1 MFLPQSANHMQ
12 NELDHDPTL
21 PKMVHNDGDH
31 VKNSSEEDEGS
42 FRTEDGDDIMHG
54 KKASKWHRMKWTDE
68 MVKLLITVVSYI
80 GEDYNLECSS
90 MSKRKLSMLQKKG
103 KWKLVSKVMAER
115 GCFVFSAAVVVENP
129 ALLECMNH
137 LSDKTKNLVRK
148 ILSSKHLFY
157 EEMCSYHNGNR
168 LRLKADPALLQ
179 SLKMALGSADQHN
192 EDEIDEDN
200 QGGDNDDRGLS
211 FNKRMVHGVECK
223 NPSVPQDCNRT
234 NSFDMNQVLDEGLK
248 GDWVQQEENLRS
260 RSLKLEAKKLQMRV
274 ENERMKLENDQLQLV
289 LKHQELKLR
298 ISSLIIFFAMSIP
311 LITLHHLL
319 YPDGCC
325 RSCPVQSEHWI
336 MPAELLVLR
345 QLRNFDVVLGMDWL
359 TRYYATI
366 DCGARTIVF
375 HEPRQE
381 EFVYKGYQNT
391 LFAMTTSTS
400 LARQRMSSEYVAFLA
415 TVVEVLAMVPRLEDI
430 SVVREF
436 PDVFSLEL
444 PGLPPD
450 WKIEF
455 VIDMVPG
462 TVPISK
468 ALYRMAPAELRE

>member
-1 MFLPQSANHMQ
+1 MEGNIIRNMIPGVSNSMSNLQDQHLYLNGCLHRQQQQQNQSPYQNYAITPQMFDVLPQSANHMQ

-21 PKMVHNDGDH
+21 PMMVHNDGDH

-42 FRTEDGDDIMHG
+42 FRTEDGDDIIHG
-54 KKASKWHRMKWTDE
+54 KQASKWHRMKWTDE

-80 GEDYNLECSS
+80 GEDYNLESSS

-115 GCFVFSAAVVVENP
+115 GCFVSPQQCEDKFNDLNKRYKRLNDILGRGISCRVVENP

-168 LRLKADPALLQ
+168 FRLKADPALLQ

-260 RSLKLEAKKLQMRV
+260 RSLKLEAKKLQVEMQRHELEEQRMKWQQFSKKKDRELDKMRV

-298 ISSLIIFFAMSIP
+298 LD
-311 LITLHHLL
+311 H
-319 YPDGCC
+319 
-325 RSCPVQSEHWI
+325 
-336 MPAELLVLR
+336 
-345 QLRNFDVVLGMDWL
+345 
-359 TRYYATI
+359 
-366 DCGARTIVF
+366 
-375 HEPRQE
+375 
-381 EFVYKGYQNT
+381 
-391 LFAMTTSTS
+391 
-400 LARQRMSSEYVAFLA
+400 
-415 TVVEVLAMVPRLEDI
+415 
-430 SVVREF
+430 
-436 PDVFSLEL
+436 
-444 PGLPPD
+444 
-450 WKIEF
+450 
-455 VIDMVPG
+455 
-462 TVPISK
+462 
-468 ALYRMAPAELRE
+468 

>member
-1 MFLPQSANHMQ
+1 MFDVLPQSANHMQ

-21 PKMVHNDGDH
+21 PMMVHNDGDH

-42 FRTEDGDDIMHG
+42 FRTEDGDDIIHG

-80 GEDYNLECSS
+80 GEDYNSECSS

-115 GCFVFSAAVVVENP
+115 GCFVSPQQCEDKFNDLNKRYKRLNDILGRGISCRVVENP
-129 ALLECMNH
+129 ALLERMNH

-200 QGGDNDDRGLS
+200 QGGDNDDRALS

-223 NPSVPQDCNRT
+223 NPSVPQDCNGT

-260 RSLKLEAKKLQMRV
+260 RSLKLEAKKLQVEMQRHELEEQRMKWQQFSKKKDRELDKMRV

-289 LKHQELKLR
+289 LQHQELKLR
-298 ISSLIIFFAMSIP
+298 
-311 LITLHHLL
+311 L
-319 YPDGCC
+319 Y
-325 RSCPVQSEHWI
+325 H
-336 MPAELLVLR
+336 
-345 QLRNFDVVLGMDWL
+345 
-359 TRYYATI
+359 
-366 DCGARTIVF
+366 
-375 HEPRQE
+375 
-381 EFVYKGYQNT
+381 
-391 LFAMTTSTS
+391 
-400 LARQRMSSEYVAFLA
+400 
-415 TVVEVLAMVPRLEDI
+415 
-430 SVVREF
+430 
-436 PDVFSLEL
+436 
-444 PGLPPD
+444 
-450 WKIEF
+450 
-455 VIDMVPG
+455 
-462 TVPISK
+462 
-468 ALYRMAPAELRE
+468 